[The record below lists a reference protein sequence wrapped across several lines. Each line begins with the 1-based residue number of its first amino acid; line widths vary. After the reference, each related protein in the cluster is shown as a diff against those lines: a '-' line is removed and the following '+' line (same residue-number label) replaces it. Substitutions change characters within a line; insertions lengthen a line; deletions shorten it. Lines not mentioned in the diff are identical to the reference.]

1 MLKPLKRKLL
11 RAWQL
16 DARERRYFVTAAA
29 RLASARLELSRRTTR
44 DIIADLQSRE
54 TDGGDRSGGIDV
66 ATMAWAIAA
75 AANTVP
81 WRADCL
87 IQSIAASRWLRRHG
101 IVPDFHLG
109 VTSGEGEAFMAHAWV
124 ELDGVVLT
132 GGSGVDHYHL
142 LIAP

>member
-1 MLKPLKRKLL
+1 MLTPLKHKLL

-29 RLASARLELSRRTTR
+29 RLAAARVELSRRATR
-44 DIIADLQSRE
+44 DILADLQSRE
-54 TDGGDRSGGIDV
+54 AGGEGLSGGIDV
-66 ATMAWAIAA
+66 PTMAWAIAA

-101 IVPDFHLG
+101 IAPDFHLG
-109 VTSGEGEAFMAHAWV
+109 VTSGEDGAFMAHAWV
-124 ELDGVVLT
+124 ELDGMVLT
-132 GGSGVDHYHL
+132 GGNGVDRYHL
-142 LIAP
+142 LIGP

>member
-1 MLKPLKRKLL
+1 MLTPLKHKLQ

-29 RLASARLELSRRTTR
+29 RLAAARVELSRRATR
-44 DIIADLQSRE
+44 DILADLQARE
-54 TDGGDRSGGIDV
+54 AAGG
-66 ATMAWAIAA
+66 IAA

-87 IQSIAASRWLRRHG
+87 IQSIAASRWLKRHG

-109 VTSGEGEAFMAHAWV
+109 VTSGEGGAFMAHAWV

-132 GGSGVDHYHL
+132 GGSGVDQYNL
-142 LIAP
+142 LIGP